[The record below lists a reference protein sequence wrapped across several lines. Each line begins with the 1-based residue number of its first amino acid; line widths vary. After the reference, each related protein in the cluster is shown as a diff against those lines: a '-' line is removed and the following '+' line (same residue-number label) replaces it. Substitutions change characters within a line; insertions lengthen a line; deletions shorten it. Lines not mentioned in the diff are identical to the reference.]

1 MILDTNVIIY
11 YIQRDPKVEL
21 FMMENLNSITPLY
34 ISVVSVTELLGFPKL
49 DQIEAEAI
57 EKILSTLAII
67 PIETRIARIAGVL
80 HRLYGLKL
88 ADSLIASTALSMRVP
103 LVTRNINDFKKIGQ
117 LTIHEV

>member
-1 MILDTNVIIY
+1 
-11 YIQRDPKVEL
+11 
-21 FMMENLNSITPLY
+21 MENLNSITPLY